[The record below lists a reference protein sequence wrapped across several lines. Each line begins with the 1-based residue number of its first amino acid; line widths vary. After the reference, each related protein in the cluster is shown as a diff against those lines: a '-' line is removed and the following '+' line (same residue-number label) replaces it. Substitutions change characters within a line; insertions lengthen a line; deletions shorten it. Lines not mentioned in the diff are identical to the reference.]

1 LSLNRIFLL
10 NIKRAF
16 VLGLLSVCPAVA
28 QVVNDRVLVLVNDA
42 MPAESGTNGQN
53 ASVFIGQYYA
63 QQRGIPAANIL
74 HLNTATSE
82 FVAGDAY
89 QSSIAAPVQAFLDA
103 NNGAMKHKILF
114 IVPTY
119 GVPVKIGFGAIG
131 PAAVDS
137 MLSGIYAPTMGI
149 VLGIRNP
156 YNSATGTRPPHF
168 DSYSALRE
176 AAGGWKT
183 FIVSRLDGPSASI
196 AKGLVDKAIAA
207 ESSLTKSS
215 GAAYFDYE
223 GNRSPGEW
231 QYQVDE
237 EIRQTSVSS
246 TSLGFNTVLNTQ
258 ALTLCGAQIAPAS
271 SYVYEAS
278 GKDVYLSAYG
288 STAAVS
294 MPVKAVSQG
303 DFTVR
308 FGPFGIN
315 NYGNV
320 VYLTLSSSDPAS
332 YLKVTYPLIPFQ
344 GFQVSDNIVM
354 ERFVGGTSTGK
365 VSVNVPNSA
374 GDAENG
380 LSEMK
385 ISLRSSG
392 VTLLRNGTAVLS
404 DPAPAPFAISSM
416 TVGTRC
422 TGLHLNGFN
431 ITDVGG
437 NVLWNDAF
445 ATDTTAKYTWTLNPR
460 QGHDA
465 FFAWGWYGSAYDSYR
480 FVPGGIGAQLTS
492 YTALTIRTPVNA
504 DPLYAGVDAVRWSG
518 NWVPRMLEEG
528 VTATWGAVDEP
539 YANLYPTGGDVLDH
553 FTAGYNFGE
562 SFSISNPALN
572 WVITTVGDPLYA
584 PKIFRPAGAGAVH
597 TLKVVQN
604 GASYA
609 GGPIAPGEVI
619 TLFGDNIGPGALTM
633 LQKNADG
640 TVASQLAG
648 TSVLFDNVAAPLLYV
663 SATQLGAVVPYG
675 VSGKNSVQVSVS
687 VNGELSNSLALNVAG
702 AAPGIFT
709 QDASGSG
716 AGAILNQD
724 SGLNTAAQPAD
735 RGSVVSIYATGGG
748 FLIPSL
754 LDGTIV
760 SNVLGKPVGA
770 VTVSIGNEDAEV
782 LYAGA
787 APGLISGMLQ
797 INARVPADL
806 SSGFASVVVRVGG
819 AASQGGVSLAVR

>member
-1 LSLNRIFLL
+1 MSQNRIFLPK
-10 NIKRAF
+10 IKRVI
-16 VLGLLSVCPAVA
+16 VLGLLSLFPALA

-42 MPAESGTNGQN
+42 TAAESGTNGQN
-53 ASVFIGQYYA
+53 ASVFVGQYYA

-74 HLNTATSE
+74 HLNTTTTE
-82 FVAGDAY
+82 FMAGDAY
-89 QSSIAAPVQAFLDA
+89 QSSIAGPVQAFLDA
-103 NNGAMKHKILF
+103 NNGAMKHKILY
-114 IVPTY
+114 IVPIY
-119 GVPVKIGFGAIG
+119 GVPVKIGFGTIG

-137 MLSGIYAPTMGI
+137 MLAGIYAPVTG
-149 VLGIRNP
+149 VTLGIRNP
-156 YNSATGTRPPHF
+156 YYGAVGTRPPHF
-168 DSYSALRE
+168 DSFSALRE
-176 AAGGWKT
+176 AAGLWKT
-183 FIVSRLDGPSASI
+183 FIVSRLDGPSALI

-215 GAAYFDYE
+215 GTAYFDYQ
-223 GNRSPGEW
+223 GTRSPGES
-231 QYQVDE
+231 QFQFDD
-237 EIRQTSVSS
+237 EIRAASVLS

-271 SYVYEAS
+271 TYVYEAS

-303 DFTVR
+303 DFTVK
-308 FGPFGIN
+308 FGAFNIN

-320 VYLTLSSSDPAS
+320 VYVTLSSSDPTT

-344 GFQVSDNIVM
+344 GYQVSDNIVI
-354 ERFVGGTSTGK
+354 ERFVGGSSTGK

-374 GDAENG
+374 GDSENG

-392 VTLLRNGTAVLS
+392 VTLLRNGTAILT
-404 DPAPAPFAISSM
+404 DPNPAPFAISSM
-416 TVGTRC
+416 SVGSRC

-431 ITDVGG
+431 ITDIGG

-445 ATDTTAKYTWTLNPR
+445 ATDTTANYTWTLNPR
-460 QGHDA
+460 QGNNA

-492 YTALTIRTPVNA
+492 YTALTIRTPVIPDA
-504 DPLYAGVDAVRWSG
+504 LYAGVDAIRWAG

-539 YANLYPTGGDVLDH
+539 YANYYPPGGDVLDH

-562 SFSISNPALN
+562 SFSISNLALN
-572 WVITTVGDPLYA
+572 WVLTTVGDPLYA
-584 PKIFRPAGAGAVH
+584 PKVFRPATGTH

-604 GASYA
+604 AASYS

-619 TLFGDNIGPGALTM
+619 TLFGDNIGPGALTTS
-633 LQKNADG
+633 QKNADG
-640 TVASQLAG
+640 TVASSLAG
-648 TSVLFDNVAAPLLYV
+648 TSVLFDSAAAPLLYV

-687 VNGELSNSLALNVAG
+687 VNGELSNSLVLNVAG

-724 SGLNTAAQPAD
+724 SSLNTAAQPAD

-806 SSGFASVVVRVGG
+806 SPGFASVVVRVGG